1 MLRNRKGFTLLELI
15 VVIVVAALLAAI
27 AIPTFNGIR
36 AKAEEE
42 AGKQEAAAFVKSVN
56 GLAAFTLEKDAM
68 SYTDDALAELP
79 EAANFAPNP
88 SNDGGVF
95 TATNEI
101 DVTISC
107 STAVDY
113 CTVVGLAV
121 SN

>member
-56 GLAAFTLEKDAM
+56 GLAAFTLPKDATD
-68 SYTDDALAELP
+68 YTDDALAELP
-79 EAANFAPNP
+79 EAADYDAGTA
-88 SNDGGVF
+88 GGTF
-95 TATNEI
+95 TATNG
-101 DVTISC
+101 VQVQISC
-107 STAVDY
+107 PTTVDY
-113 CTVVGLAV
+113 CTAGAVVT
-121 SN
+121 S